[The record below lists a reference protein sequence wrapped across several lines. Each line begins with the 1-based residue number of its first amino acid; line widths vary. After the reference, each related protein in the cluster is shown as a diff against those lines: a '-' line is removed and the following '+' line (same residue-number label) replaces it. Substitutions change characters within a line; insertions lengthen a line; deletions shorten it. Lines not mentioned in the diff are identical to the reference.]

1 MALVSCRQ
9 IEGFWVC
16 VLLDNKRNKT
26 GSTNTQE
33 RRKFLHY
40 HMPTVVKIT
49 KKYSQLVYIPQIIGA
64 VYLDR
69 QYLGIFSS
77 TFSAKL
83 GKSLMRVRS
92 SHTCTWHMI
101 GKNSYF
107 GSLAVVWIVPVH
119 AKTHWLYERAC
130 CHIMLNVNWLF
141 MALTSPYHH
150 YTMLQLTLYTFQ
162 GCSNWLTFSV
172 PLAFKQQVISKVN
185 SPVIWNA
192 PAALIFFFIVLNT
205 SSKPLSC
212 PLPLA
217 TFSEMH
223 NTKCTWSSLGWISKR
238 ASFLFFQ
245 VKGAWK

>member
-1 MALVSCRQ
+1 MAPVSCRQ

-49 KKYSQLVYIPQIIGA
+49 KKYSQLVYVLQIIGA

-69 QYLGIFSS
+69 QYLGIFSP

-83 GKSLMRVRS
+83 GESLMRVRS

-101 GKNSYF
+101 GENSYF
-107 GSLAVVWIVPVH
+107 GSLAVIWIVPVH
-119 AKTHWLYERAC
+119 ANTHWLYERAC

-150 YTMLQLTLYTFQ
+150 YTMLQLNFVHIPRVFELADFFRTVSFQ
-162 GCSNWLTFSV
+162 TTGHFEGQQSCNLKCLCSFDR
-172 PLAFKQQVISKVN
+172 FF
-185 SPVIWNA
+185 
-192 PAALIFFFIVLNT
+192 FFFIVLNT
-205 SSKPLSC
+205 SSK
-212 PLPLA
+212 
-217 TFSEMH
+217 
-223 NTKCTWSSLGWISKR
+223 
-238 ASFLFFQ
+238 
-245 VKGAWK
+245 